1 MIQIYRRDY
10 IYTKDELINI
20 MRSFDALG
28 PWLNS
33 SLKRR
38 MASDSLKS
46 NKDQWSDLSIILEL
60 NMISGSIQVEVESV
74 SSSGC

>member
-1 MIQIYRRDY
+1 
-10 IYTKDELINI
+10 